1 MKDRLE
7 IDLRARLRAE
17 AKEIEDLGHV
27 LSAYVDDMAESAC
40 RAAWRLESG
49 EPIDSIGI
57 RGMASDLGTMTARL
71 QRRLNRF
78 DYLSTLA
85 CEMSVPEEGGPLP
98 TVPAP

>member
-1 MKDRLE
+1 MTDKLE
-7 IDLRARLRAE
+7 IDLRARLQAE

-27 LSAYVDDMAESAC
+27 LSAYVEDMSESAR
-40 RAAWRLESG
+40 RAEWRLKSG
-49 EPIDSIGI
+49 EPLDSIGI

-85 CEMSVPEEGGPLP
+85 CETTVQDAGSLP
-98 TVPAP
+98 TVPAT